1 MMCEVIT
8 LTILRL
14 PSVCISASIPMAG
27 VNSSLSKTRFTTR
40 VKSPLIVTKFISV
53 FKKSDKYRHNL
64 LKPVTFLSRPMEQD
78 CLLLLLC
85 HI

>member
-1 MMCEVIT
+1 MMCEFIT

-14 PSVCISASIPMAG
+14 PSVCMSASMPMAG

-64 LKPVTFLSRPMEQD
+64 LKPATFFNRPMKQD

-85 HI
+85 QI